1 MDAHLSHKY
10 LCEELSPAPSDMN
23 ILYLCHRIPYPPDK
37 GDKIRSYHQ
46 IKFLSQHHSVFLA
59 CLIDD
64 PHDWQ
69 YVEPLRSMCQVVGV
83 VDRKGLKEWLRIGK
97 AFLSGHPLSLGTF
110 FVPALQEK
118 VNLILAQESIDRI
131 VIFSSPM
138 AEYVKQVSSIPKIID
153 FVDMDSEKWRAYARI
168 KPFPLSVLYRTEADR
183 LGQYEFE
190 MATTCQES
198 LVISQEEAQVLRE
211 RSNQMV
217 VPKVIPNGVDDE
229 YFSPPSEVRKT
240 RPIIVFTAAMDY
252 FPNIDG
258 ALFFCQEILP
268 RIHHMIPQA
277 QFLIVGRNPVS
288 ALRRIAERMPQVQ
301 VTGTVPDVRP
311 YLSEAMVAVAP
322 LRIARGVQNKILE
335 AMAMELPV
343 VGTTSAFQG
352 LAVASEH
359 GMYVA
364 DDPGEFADAVVK
376 LLGSPECARAYGV
389 SAREFVTSHH
399 DWSIIL
405 QEFEQI
411 LEGVTV

>member
-1 MDAHLSHKY
+1 
-10 LCEELSPAPSDMN
+10 MN

-37 GDKIRSYHQ
+37 GDKIRSYHH
-46 IKFLSQHHSVFLA
+46 IKYLSQHHAIYLA

-64 PHDWQ
+64 PDDWR
-69 YVEPLRSMCQVVGV
+69 YVDPLRSMCRTVEVVG
-83 VDRKGLKEWLRIGK
+83 RKGFQEWWRIGS
-97 AFLSGHPLSLGTF
+97 AFLVGQPLSLGAF

-118 VNLILAQESIDRI
+118 VNVILERESIDRI

-138 AEYVKQVSSIPKIID
+138 AEYVKHVSSIPKIID
-153 FVDMDSEKWRAYARI
+153 FVDMDSEKWRAYAQI
-168 KPFPLSVLYRTEADR
+168 KSFPLSLLYRAEADR
-183 LGQYEFE
+183 LGQYELE

-198 LVISQEEAQVLRE
+198 LVISQEETHVLRE
-211 RSNQMV
+211 RSNQRV
-217 VPKVIPNGVDDE
+217 LPKVIPNGVDSE
-229 YFSPPSEVRKT
+229 YFSLASDVQRTKS
-240 RPIIVFTAAMDY
+240 IIVFTAAMDY

-258 ALFFCQEILP
+258 AVFFCQKILP
-268 RIHHMIPQA
+268 RIHQAIPHA

-352 LAVASEH
+352 LAVATEH
-359 GMYVA
+359 GMHVA

-376 LLGSPECARAYGV
+376 LLGHPERARACGV
-389 SAREFVTSHH
+389 SARKFVTSHY
-399 DWSIIL
+399 DWSNIL

>member
-1 MDAHLSHKY
+1 
-10 LCEELSPAPSDMN
+10 MN

-46 IKFLSQHHSVFLA
+46 IQGLSRCHSVYVA

-64 PHDWQ
+64 PDDWQ
-69 YVEPLRSMCQVVGV
+69 YVDPLRAMCRKVEVVW
-83 VDRKGLKEWLRIGK
+83 RKGFQEWWRIGK
-97 AFLSGHPLSLGTF
+97 AFLGGQPLSLGAF

-118 VNLILAQESIDRI
+118 VNVLLEQEAIDRI

-138 AEYVKQVSSIPKIID
+138 AEYVKHVSGIPKIID
-153 FVDMDSEKWRAYARI
+153 FVDMDSEKWRAYVQM
-168 KPFPLSVLYRTEADR
+168 KPFPLSLLYETEANR
-183 LGQYEFE
+183 LGQYELE
-190 MATTCQES
+190 MATTCQKS
-198 LVISQEEAQVLRE
+198 LVISQEETHVLRE

-217 VPKVIPNGVDDE
+217 EPRVIQNGVDFE
-229 YFSPPSEVRKT
+229 YFSPSPEGQRTK
-240 RPIIVFTAAMDY
+240 PIIVFTAAMDY
-252 FPNIDG
+252 FPNVDG

-268 RIHHMIPQA
+268 RIHHVIPQA
-277 QFLIVGRNPVS
+277 QFLIVGRSPVA
-288 ALRRIAERMPQVQ
+288 ALRRIADRMPQVQ

-343 VGTTSAFQG
+343 VGTTQAFQG
-352 LAVASEH
+352 LAVAADH

-364 DDPGEFADAVVK
+364 DDPGEFADAVIK
-376 LLGSPECARAYGV
+376 LLGNPERARACGV
-389 SAREFVTSHH
+389 SARQFVVSNY
-399 DWSIIL
+399 DWADIL

-411 LEGVTV
+411 LEDVTV